1 MSTTGI
7 SQEELLQR
15 LNGLLAEEMEASI
28 RYLHLSMT
36 VEENDREKLSK
47 MLQENF
53 DETVEH
59 AQMVGEMI
67 TQMGGTPSPVIR
79 LDLPPERISAS
90 EAIQTALIFEQAALD
105 AYRELLERVEVN
117 GDAALLEFARA
128 QVELESQ
135 HVRELQVLLEN

>member
-36 VEENDREKLSK
+36 VEDNYREKLSK

>member
-1 MSTTGI
+1 VSTTGI

>member
-1 MSTTGI
+1 VSTTGI

-36 VEENDREKLSK
+36 VEDNDREKLSK

>member
-36 VEENDREKLSK
+36 VEDNDREKLSK